1 MKKLLILWLISFS
14 SVLFAQTISTKSA
27 MELERECNSKNS
39 QSCLDLG
46 FKYYRGEGISIDK
59 FQALEYF
66 QKACNDSNI
75 ESCFNLAVMY
85 SNGDSVRQDKFI
97 AIQLYQKACDGGILE
112 SCLNVGVMY
121 YNGDGIRQDKSKAV
135 WFYQKACDKN
145 HSNSC
150 FNLGVLYEDG
160 EGVRQDKSKALN
172 LFSKAC
178 DLKNQVGCQEY
189 NKLKNISIFR
199 DTNGEGINPVNLIYC
214 KFLTPT
220 PDGESLFFTP
230 TDAGNLSQ
238 TFREGANTGL
248 STIYKY
254 TGESDSKFYRIYS
267 TNNVTVAVHQTKPAV
282 VMIFN
287 KSQYIGNCHKVIP
300 NNF

>member
-1 MKKLLILWLISFS
+1 MFLK
-14 SVLFAQTISTKSA
+14 
-27 MELERECNSKNS
+27 RGCHN
-39 QSCLDLG
+39 LG
-46 FKYYRGEGISIDK
+46 VIYE
-59 FQALEYF
+59 
-66 QKACNDSNI
+66 
-75 ESCFNLAVMY
+75 
-85 SNGDSVRQDKFI
+85 NGDGVRQDKSK
-97 AIQLYQKACDGGILE
+97 AVELYQKACNLDSVR
-112 SCLNVGVMY
+112 SCYNLSVMY
-121 YNGDGIRQDKSKAV
+121 HHGDGIRQDKLKAAELYQKSCQNNMASGCYNLGAMYSNGDGV
-135 WFYQKACDKN
+135 RQDNLKATEYYQKACDKN

-300 NNF
+300 KNF